1 LVTALRF
8 TLNGKPTVV
17 ADVDPHQS
25 VLSWLR
31 SEGLTGAKEGCAEG
45 ECGACAVALV
55 GRDERGRAHYQ
66 AVNSCLLPLAALHG
80 RALTTVEGVAA
91 PDGTLHPVQ
100 RAMVDFAGSQ
110 CGYCTPGFV
119 MSLFCEYYRPG
130 RTAYDPEAIS
140 GNLCRCTGYRPI
152 ADAARSL
159 ALPEASDPRVTA
171 LERAASAPLGLDYEP
186 LGLDYERLGV
196 RFLRPA
202 TLTELFDAWAA
213 APDAQLIAGGT
224 DSMVSRNQRFERIPT
239 LISLEMLAE
248 LSGIEVLENEIV
260 IGAGVTLTALEA
272 KLARVPA
279 FGAGLHQLLPLF
291 SSRLIRNRAT
301 LGGNLATASPI
312 GDAAPLLLSLAAELT
327 LASRAATRR
336 VALSDFF
343 LGYRKTA
350 LAKGELIQRV
360 HLPLPLPKFQRF
372 YKVSKR
378 VLDDISA
385 VAAAFA
391 LDVDERGHVERLNLA
406 FGGMAATPI
415 RAAELERAAQGRRWS
430 ADTATWLAGELDHI
444 GTPLGDHRASAA
456 YRRAMPGK
464 LLTKFFEETA
474 AGLEVAP

>member
-45 ECGACAVALV
+45 ECGACAVALLC
-55 GRDERGRAHYQ
+55 RDERGRAHYQ

-130 RTAYDPEAIS
+130 RSAYDPEAIS

-159 ALPEASDPRVTA
+159 ALPEASDPRLTA
-171 LERAASAPLGLDYEP
+171 LEQAASAP

-196 RFLRPA
+196 RFLRPS

-224 DSMVSRNQRFERIPT
+224 DSMVYQNQRFERIPT
-239 LISLEMLAE
+239 LISLEMLGE
-248 LSGIEVLENEIV
+248 LSGVEVLENEIA
-260 IGAGVTLTALEA
+260 IGASVTLTTLEA
-272 KLARVPA
+272 SLANVPA
-279 FGAGLHQLLPLF
+279 VGAGLHQLLPLF

-327 LASRAATRR
+327 LASRVGTRR

-350 LAKGELIQRV
+350 LARGELIQRV
-360 HLPLPLPKFQRF
+360 HLPLPLPRFQRF

-391 LDVDERGHVERLNLA
+391 LDLDDRGYVERLNLA
-406 FGGMAATPI
+406 FGGIAATPI
-415 RAAELERAAQGRRWS
+415 RAAELERAARGRRWS
-430 ADTATWLAGELDHI
+430 ADTASWLAAELDHI

-464 LLTKFFEETA
+464 LLMKFFEETA